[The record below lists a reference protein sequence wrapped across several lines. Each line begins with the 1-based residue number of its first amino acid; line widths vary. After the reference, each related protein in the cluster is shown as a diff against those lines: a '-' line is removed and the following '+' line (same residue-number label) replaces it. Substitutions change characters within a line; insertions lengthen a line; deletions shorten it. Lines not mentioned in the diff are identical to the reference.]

1 MGQHVDLFNMF
12 EQVYNQAPMGI
23 VLTSVV
29 GDILKVNQA
38 FCDLLGYS
46 HQEIEGLSYK
56 DISFPTDFTESDK
69 LIRELA
75 EGQRSYFHLEKR
87 YIRKDK
93 TPLWASLHVSFVQG
107 EAGNHSYLIC
117 HVIDI
122 SEQKTVELQLV
133 ERDQMFRLIT
143 NHAQDI
149 IYITTLDGK
158 CEFIS
163 PSVFD
168 LLGYRPE
175 ELIGKSNSEYYHP
188 DDLKRLRKLNFSQH
202 GILRYRLRHIN
213 GHYLWFET
221 TYEIVGEQ
229 PEDQRILAIGREI
242 TDRWRSETNLR
253 EAQKIAKLGSWEYYF
268 DTKEVWVSDQA
279 SEILGLDNQ
288 PGLFKAADLLEGV
301 HLKDRDLLLNAIK
314 NVCKGDLIEQEY
326 AFADKYLSLRAVAS
340 SDKLGG
346 TVQDIT
352 ERKQAELKLLET
364 IERYTSLKHYN
375 HDAIFSFDLAG
386 KIENTNPAACKLTML
401 PITSLRGLSICE
413 FIGEANWNF
422 IRNGQMELAE
432 QGIHKIYRSDDTSV
446 EVLAT
451 IAPIVVHDQKVG
463 YFLIAKDITE
473 QKQLMFS
480 KEVAERA
487 NEAKSDFVAMISHE
501 IRTPLNGVIGMADLL
516 LDKQTL
522 QPDDKDCIEV
532 IRSSGEMLLK
542 IVNDILDISKVEAG
556 KTVLENHPF
565 SITDEVSRTVE
576 LLIPRAQ
583 SKNIELSVSFGPQLT
598 DAVRGDAT
606 RLRQVLTN
614 LIGNAVKF
622 TDRGGV
628 RVNVTQL
635 KEINHR
641 ACIQFEIVDTGI
653 GIPPDQAGHIFEP
666 YVQLANSSMS
676 QGTGLG
682 LSISK
687 KLVELMD
694 GQIWVDATPGGG
706 ATFGFTVCLQPLEE
720 KRT

>member
-1 MGQHVDLFNMF
+1 MGQQVDLLNMF

-23 VLTSVV
+23 VLTSVE

-46 HQEIEGLSYK
+46 HQEVEGLSYK
-56 DISFPTDFTESDK
+56 DISVPVDFAENDK

-75 EGQRSYFHLEKR
+75 EGHRSYFHIEKR
-87 YIRKDK
+87 YIRKNK
-93 TPLWASLHVSFVQG
+93 TALWASLHVSFVQG
-107 EAGNHSYLIC
+107 EAGRHSCLIC

-122 SEQKTVELQLV
+122 SEKKTVELQFV
-133 ERDQMFRLIT
+133 ERDKMFRLIT
-143 NHAQDI
+143 NHAQEI
-149 IYITTLDGK
+149 IYITKLDGT

-163 PSVFD
+163 PSVYD
-168 LLGYRPE
+168 ILGYRPE
-175 ELIGKSNSEYYHP
+175 EMIGKSNSEYYHP
-188 DDLKRLRKLNFSQH
+188 DDLKRLMKNNFSQD
-202 GILRYRLRHIN
+202 GILRYRLRHII

-221 TYEIVGEQ
+221 TYEIVGEL
-229 PEDQRILAIGREI
+229 PEDKRILAIGREI
-242 TDRWRSETNLR
+242 TDRWRSEVNLR

-279 SEILGLDNQ
+279 SEILELDNQ
-288 PGLFKAADLLEGV
+288 SGLFKAADLLEGV
-301 HLKDRDLLLNAIK
+301 HPEDRDLLLNAVE
-314 NVCKGDLIEQEY
+314 NACEGDLIEQEY
-326 AFADKYLSLRAVAS
+326 SFANKYLSLRAVAS
-340 SDKLGG
+340 NDKLSG

-352 ERKQAELKLLET
+352 ERKHAELKLIET

-386 KIENTNPAACKLTML
+386 KIENANPAACRLTTL
-401 PITSLRGLSICE
+401 PVESLRGMNISE
-413 FIGEANWNF
+413 FIGEPNWNI
-422 IRNGQMELAE
+422 IRNGETERAE
-432 QGIHKIYRSDDTSV
+432 QVIRTLYRSDDTTV

-451 IAPIVVHDQKVG
+451 IAPIVVHDRKVG

-487 NEAKSDFVAMISHE
+487 IEAKSDFIAMLSHE

-522 QPDDKDCIEV
+522 QPDDQACIEM
-532 IRSSGEMLLK
+532 IRNSGETLLK

-556 KTVLENHPF
+556 KTNLEENLF
-565 SITDEVSRTVE
+565 SISDVVSRTVE
-576 LLIPRAQ
+576 LLKPRAQ
-583 SKNIELSVSFGPQLT
+583 SKNIELSVSFVPQLT
-598 DAVRGDAT
+598 DIVIGDET
-606 RLRQVLTN
+606 RLSQVLTN

-628 RVNVTQL
+628 KVNVTQL
-635 KEINHR
+635 KEINNR
-641 ACIQFEIVDTGI
+641 TCIQFEIVDTGI
-653 GIPPDQAGHIFEP
+653 GIPPDQADHIFEP
-666 YVQLANSSMS
+666 YVQLANASTS

-687 KLVELMD
+687 KLVELME
-694 GQIWVDATPGGG
+694 GRIWVESTPGRG
-706 ATFGFTVCLQPLEE
+706 ATFGFTACFATLE
-720 KRT
+720 KKD